1 MPSLLQSHASFVLLP
16 LSYLLIPV
24 YPGKLG
30 PPVGEEKC
38 LWRFCS
44 FQPSPPSRQSVR
56 IKRQL
61 VNLREGWLRQIG
73 WIFGKVP
80 KGGGSFSKI
89 CVVDFW
95 NFSVQ
100 NLYIHNLHFAFA
112 LCNWVSTNNYRDVHF
127 LLVFE
132 TLTSAAAMIWSQR
145 ATFGHFLFV
154 FLLTLVFQTSART
167 NHDFLCTLRS
177 LQSNLH
183 VSF

>member
-1 MPSLLQSHASFVLLP
+1 MISRLSRSRRRSLIYGRRGRRGCLLLRGGRLVRVRQERDVRVAP
-16 LSYLLIPV
+16 GQVVTRVGMCHYRWLSLI
-24 YPGKLG
+24 
-30 PPVGEEKC
+30 
-38 LWRFCS
+38 
-44 FQPSPPSRQSVR
+44 
-56 IKRQL
+56 
-61 VNLREGWLRQIG
+61 REGWLRQIG